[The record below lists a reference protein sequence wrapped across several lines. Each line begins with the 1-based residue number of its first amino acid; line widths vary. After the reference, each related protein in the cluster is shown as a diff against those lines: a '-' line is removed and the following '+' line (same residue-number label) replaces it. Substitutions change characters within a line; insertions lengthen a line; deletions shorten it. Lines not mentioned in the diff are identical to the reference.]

1 MSEIAVITVPANEWN
16 EARAMLISLN
26 EKVSELVDKGHKD
39 MLTPKEVC
47 TMLKIGRTT
56 YDRYVREGILST
68 TRISQKKYS
77 KVFVKRGD
85 IETLVKNGI
94 I

>member
-1 MSEIAVITVPANEWN
+1 MTEVAVITIPANEWN
-16 EARAMLISLN
+16 EARALLMSLN
-26 EKVSELVDKGHKD
+26 EKVNELVDKAHKD

-47 TMLKIGRTT
+47 AMLKIGRTT
-56 YDRYVREGILST
+56 YDRYVREGIITT
-68 TRISQKKYS
+68 TRISNKKYS
-77 KVFVKRGD
+77 KVLVKRGD